1 MNLLDNNTSNS
12 ISHLDSSASFKV
24 SNLINNFLDYYL
36 FDHWI
41 ILCIG
46 TDRSTGDALG
56 PFVGSK
62 LVLAQLEGFTIF
74 GTLDEPVHAL
84 NLKDTISMIKN
95 NFPCSGVIAIDS
107 SLGRFDSVGSI
118 QIKDGPLKPG
128 AGVNKNLP
136 EIGNFH
142 ITGVVNVGGFM
153 EYLVLQNTRL
163 NLVVK
168 MSNIIS
174 SSIIK
179 SSYKKISNLRLKI

>member
-24 SNLINNFLDYYL
+24 SNLINNYLDHYL

-62 LVLAQLEGFTIF
+62 LVLAQPEGFKIF

-84 NLKDTISMIKN
+84 NLKDTINLIN
-95 NFPCSGVIAIDS
+95 NNYPYSGVIAIDS
-107 SLGRFDSVGSI
+107 SLGRYDSVGSI

-153 EYLVLQNTRL
+153 ECLVLQNTRL

-179 SSYKKISNLRLKI
+179 SSYRKISNLNLKI